1 MGIQNFSRSHCLDT
15 VLTELT
21 ALYDEVGLRTVTM
34 QSSGLSNIVSHAG
47 HARLPL
53 NSVTAH
59 SWQKMSANV
68 GASVSHSSLF
78 CGIPR
83 SGAGPGDGLT

>member
-1 MGIQNFSRSHCLDT
+1 MGIQTVSHSHFRDAF
-15 VLTELT
+15 LTELT
-21 ALYDEVGLRTVTM
+21 ALYDDVGLRTVTM

-53 NSVTAH
+53 KSVTAH
-59 SWQKMSANV
+59 SWQKMSAKV
-68 GASVSHSSLF
+68 GASVSHSLLL

-83 SGAGPGDGLT
+83 PGQAMD